1 MNSVRIFPLLAL
13 MMALTTP
20 SRAADYDSYKD
31 WKAPVPVYAPAPSR
45 AVYVVVVDWLDN
57 EEFEMRVDRAV
68 IERFNL
74 KAGDRISPAQAFKL
88 REAEDELEAMRLR

>member
-1 MNSVRIFPLLAL
+1 MKMFAIFAFAILLV
-13 MMALTTP
+13 TP
-20 SRAADYDSYKD
+20 AQAADYDSYKD